1 MTRRTTPLVLAVA
14 FAAAPLV
21 AAQAPPAQAAKPAG
35 QTPAPQ
41 GAKPTGVLAA
51 VQGVWKMTTTNGQD
65 VAAAGQDI
73 TVTIT
78 GNSYVQT
85 INGTVV
91 EKGTFKMDESKKP
104 MTLDISIV
112 EGDNAGQT
120 QLGVFEL
127 KGTTMT
133 GKLGEPGSTTRPADF
148 TITEGF
154 FTFVMVKK

>member
-1 MTRRTTPLVLAVA
+1 MMRRTTPFVLALA

-21 AAQAPPAQAAKPAG
+21 AAQTPQAGAAKPTGA
-35 QTPAPQ
+35 AQ
-41 GAKPTGVLAA
+41 GAKPTGLLAE

-78 GNSYVQT
+78 GNSYVQSV
-85 INGTVV
+85 NGTVV
-91 EKGTFKMDESKKP
+91 EKGTFKIDESKKP
-104 MTLDISIV
+104 MTIDITVV
-112 EGDNAGQT
+112 EGDDAGKT

-133 GKLGEPGSTTRPADF
+133 GKLGEPGTTTRPTDF
-148 TITEGF
+148 SITEGF